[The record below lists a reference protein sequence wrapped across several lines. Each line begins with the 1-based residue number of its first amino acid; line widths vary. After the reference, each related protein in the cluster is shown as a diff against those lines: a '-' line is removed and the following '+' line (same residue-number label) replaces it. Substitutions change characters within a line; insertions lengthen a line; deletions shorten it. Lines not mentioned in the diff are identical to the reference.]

1 MSKYGILWYAVT
13 IQVSQKR
20 WCIIEYFTIISIG
33 PIPMMVG
40 AELFRQGP
48 RAIAM
53 AVAGV
58 TNWVFTFVVAMGFE
72 GVAVSV
78 L

>member
-1 MSKYGILWYAVT
+1 
-13 IQVSQKR
+13 
-20 WCIIEYFTIISIG
+20 
-33 PIPMMVG
+33 MMVG

-72 GVAVSV
+72 GVAVSLIPSSFLIYTALV
-78 L
+78 DIFLRVSCSKLRYLGEV